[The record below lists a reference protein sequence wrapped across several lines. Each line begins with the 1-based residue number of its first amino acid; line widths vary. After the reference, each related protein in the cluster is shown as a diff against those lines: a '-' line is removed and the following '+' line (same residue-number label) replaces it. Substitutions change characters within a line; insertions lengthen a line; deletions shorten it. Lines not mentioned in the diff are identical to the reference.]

1 MRDPD
6 MIYSINDNIF
16 NIIKRVIKQEEAE
29 LKALC
34 GKGIFFM
41 PEIALAYAIGKE
53 IYINREL
60 VFGNND
66 VEWLREVTF
75 DKAGGPSD
83 LVFKLPTY
91 DDKYLFW
98 NIEFKV
104 ADTKDSYLNDINKLK
119 RLPDDHEGLFC
130 AITDSWLNKPDERA
144 SIFADE
150 SLIAI
155 NYSNSIS
162 FETITKYTNQIEARV
177 HFGLVKGFK
186 VSHDHILPE
195 INPNASEEDKYFDAA
210 QREAIDEHIAN
221 KNNPSN

>member
-41 PEIALAYAIGKE
+41 PEIALVYSIGKE

-75 DKAGGPSD
+75 TNAGGPSD
-83 LVFKLPTY
+83 LVFQLPTF
-91 DDKYLFW
+91 DEKYLYW
-98 NIEFKV
+98 NIEFKI
-104 ADTKDSYLNDINKLK
+104 AGTKEGYLNDIEKLN
-119 RLPDDHEGLFC
+119 RLDDDHEGLFC

-144 SIFADE
+144 SIFENE
-150 SLIAI
+150 SLIPI

-162 FETITKYTNQIEARV
+162 FETKTKYSNQIEARV
-177 HFGLVKGFK
+177 HFGLVKRFK
-186 VSHDHILPE
+186 IKSDHILPE
-195 INPNASEEDKYFDAA
+195 INPNASIEDKYFDAA

-221 KNNPSN
+221 KNNTSN